1 VVLLIFSSLT
11 SKWTPWWK
19 SCAILVF
26 LSVLQKTER
35 DQFIYIVDI
44 EGNGNTNVV
53 ILVNILMVVDVGRI
67 GDHFCFNFLFIIR
80 VKFSLLKLLF
90 ISKGDNQNS

>member
-1 VVLLIFSSLT
+1 MVLLIFSSLT

-53 ILVNILMVVDVGRI
+53 ILVNILMDSIYQTLAVLVI
-67 GDHFCFNFLFIIR
+67 
-80 VKFSLLKLLF
+80 SLAYK
-90 ISKGDNQNS
+90 Q